1 MAITEQLFVGELIE
15 QIYLRFEQAP
25 LAYGHGT
32 DNAWDEAVYL
42 VLSVTGYADDE
53 GSLQLPVGPAEQQRI
68 QQLTTRDRRTCSAGT
83 LAWRMPFYGPAVFV
97 EPGVMI
103 PRSPIGYL
111 LGEPLQEWLGQNI
124 TKVVDLCAG
133 VGCLGILAASVT
145 RKPM

>member
-68 QQLTTRDRRTCSAGT
+68 QQLTTRRIEERAP
-83 LAWRMPFYGPAVFV
+83 LAH
-97 EPGVMI
+97 
-103 PRSPIGYL
+103 L
-111 LGEPLQEWLGQNI
+111 LGECRFMGQRFLWNP
-124 TKVVDLCAG
+124 V
-133 VGCLGILAASVT
+133 
-145 RKPM
+145 